1 MNYIVDRI
9 TTFRVELGGSI
20 MDTAEIVETKLME
33 LLKITSKIDKDVN
46 LFELGL
52 ESLMIVHLILEL
64 EEEIGIE
71 FDDEKLLLENFESIE
86 KIVMVIENNKEFQ

>member
-1 MNYIVDRI
+1 
-9 TTFRVELGGSI
+9 